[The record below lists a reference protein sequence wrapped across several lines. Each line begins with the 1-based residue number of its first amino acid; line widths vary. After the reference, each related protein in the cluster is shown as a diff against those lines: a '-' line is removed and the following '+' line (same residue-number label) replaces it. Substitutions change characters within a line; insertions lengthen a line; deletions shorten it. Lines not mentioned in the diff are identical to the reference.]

1 MSKRPSCVKADRDVA
16 VFVSSLKKG
25 SYLLG
30 IINSGLDVLKENMF
44 AGNRVERNKLQTY
57 YVQTHGVNNLYKFN
71 LDSRTRLV
79 YTPGC

>member
-1 MSKRPSCVKADRDVA
+1 MISEELSYSARA